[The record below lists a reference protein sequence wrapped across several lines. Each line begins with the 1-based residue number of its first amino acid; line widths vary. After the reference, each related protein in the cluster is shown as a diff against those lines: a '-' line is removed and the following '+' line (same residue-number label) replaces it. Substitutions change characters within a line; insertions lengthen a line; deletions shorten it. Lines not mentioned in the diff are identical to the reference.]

1 MILLFPGRTSVT
13 SDILCVISVLLA
25 TAEVRTVVVGS
36 VWVTSVVIID
46 TRLSGPGD
54 VICVKP
60 VGDELTDV
68 IPTADVR
75 TSETPVP

>member
-1 MILLFPGRTSVT
+1 MILLFPGMTSVT

-25 TAEVRTVVVGS
+25 TAEVRTVMVGS

-54 VICVKP
+54 VICVKTM
-60 VGDELTDV
+60 GDELTDV
-68 IPTADVR
+68 IPSADVR